1 MMTYFYLF
9 YTFIIY
15 AVLGWILEVIYHL
28 YKSRDFVNRGFLYG
42 PLCPIYGC
50 AAVLLIVFL
59 DKPTYNLAYVFLG
72 GVIIGTVIELITGYI
87 MELAFHT
94 KWWDYSHEKCNIKGY
109 VCLRFSL
116 LWGVLAVIIIRLIN
130 PGISKG
136 VNWIIGNLGE
146 VFYNIIL
153 ILFIV
158 DSVLTINSLITFR
171 KLFIELQ
178 EILVEL
184 KGHMEKLKERK
195 LALELREVLEG
206 RISDLGV
213 IRDSMLKRL
222 SMKQRILLHAYPKL
236 SSKRFN
242 IALEEIRRRLDKF
255 RDAKH

>member
-1 MMTYFYLF
+1 
-9 YTFIIY
+9 
-15 AVLGWILEVIYHL
+15 LGWILEVIYHL
-28 YKSRDFVNRGFLYG
+28 YKNRHFVNRGFLYG

-50 AAVLLIVFL
+50 GAVLLIAFL

-87 MELAFHT
+87 MELAFYT
-94 KWWDYSHEKCNIKGY
+94 KWWDYSHEKYNIKGY
-109 VCLRFSL
+109 VCLKFSL
-116 LWGVLAVIIIRLIN
+116 FWGVLAIILIRLIN
-130 PGISKG
+130 PGVSKG
-136 VNWIIGNLGE
+136 IHWIIGNLGE
-146 VFYNIIL
+146 IFYSIIL
-153 ILFIV
+153 VPFIV

-171 KLFIELQ
+171 KLFVELQ

-184 KGHMEKLKERK
+184 RDHIEKLKERK

-222 SMKQRILLHAYPKL
+222 SLKQRTLLNAYPRL
-236 SSKRFN
+236 NSKRFS

-255 RDAKH
+255 KGARH